1 VALLVV
7 VVVGTLT
14 VSGCSLTTGSTGGS
28 TGGAT
33 PTIGATA
40 TAKPKPSVVPTT
52 DLAFCQRIL
61 SLAEANQLMSF
72 PMPMT
77 TIDVNNGSTGGTCNY
92 VYTQG
97 QHLFDPLAIL
107 FAPWT
112 GPVPISQQ
120 DLLAA
125 AQQLANLHGVTAST
139 VTSSSGV
146 GDQAV
151 FIAASGTEVSGTA
164 HVTINIQVFYVL
176 YGRILFGCANVAYMG
191 TLVPPSVDVASQSA
205 LQQCAQLVLS
215 RL

>member
-1 VALLVV
+1 MP
-7 VVVGTLT
+7 
-14 VSGCSLTTGSTGGS
+14 TT
-28 TGGAT
+28 
-33 PTIGATA
+33 GATA

-77 TIDVNNGSTGGTCNY
+77 TIDVNRGSAGGTCHY
-92 VYTQG
+92 VYTQWH
-97 QHLFDPLAIL
+97 HLFDPLSNF

-112 GPVPISQQ
+112 GPVPIPQQ

-125 AQQLANLHGVTAST
+125 AQHLANLHGVTAST
-139 VTSSSGV
+139 VTPVSGV

-151 FIAASGTEVSGTA
+151 FVAAAGTEVTGTA
-164 HVTINIQVFYVL
+164 HGTVNIQVFYVL
-176 YGRILFGCANVAYMG
+176 YGRILFGYANVANMG
-191 TLVPPSVDVASQSA
+191 TIVLPSVDVASESA